1 MSDESTE
8 IPTTQ
13 YLPPEG
19 SQIEE
24 EPEAEIEE
32 ESTEEEQTETVD
44 SDELAG
50 FLAEMEEIEASMESE
65 PEPEPEPVVQY
76 DPMVAAA
83 ELSEKIQQQEAE
95 DAQKEVDN
103 VEAAMDKVAE
113 TLDHTISSK
122 ISDDDGPADK
132 QILIRSTQRDHERWK
147 LAAEREGK
155 SLSAFVRDIVNIT
168 VTEILDCSHPDE
180 YRQTYPWSDTCLKC
194 GTRLWEK
201 GDTHLSNRR

>member
-19 SQIEE
+19 SQVGE

-32 ESTEEEQTETVD
+32 ESTEEETEPVSLD
-44 SDELAG
+44 DLDG
-50 FLAEMEEIEASMESE
+50 FLAEMEEIEASMEAE
-65 PEPEPEPVVQY
+65 PEPEPEPVVQH

-83 ELSEKIQQQEAE
+83 ELAEKIHQQEID
-95 DAQKEVDN
+95 DAQKDLDN

-132 QILIRSTQRDHERWK
+132 QILIRSTVRDHERWK

-155 SLSAFVRDIVNIT
+155 SLSAFVRDIVNVS
-168 VTEILDCSHPDE
+168 VTEILDCSHPAE
-180 YRQTYPWSDTCLKC
+180 YRQTYPWSDSCLKC

-201 GDTHLSNRR
+201 GDTHLTNRR

>member
-24 EPEAEIEE
+24 EPEAEVEE
-32 ESTEEEQTETVD
+32 ETESVSLD
-44 SDELAG
+44 DLDG
-50 FLAEMEEIEASMESE
+50 FLAEMEEIEASMEAE
-65 PEPEPEPVVQY
+65 PEPEPEPVVQH

-83 ELSEKIQQQEAE
+83 ELVEKIHQQEVD

-132 QILIRSTQRDHERWK
+132 QILIRSTVRDHERWK

-155 SLSAFVRDIVNIT
+155 SLSAFVRDIVNVG
-168 VTEILDCSHPDE
+168 VTEILDCSHPPE
-180 YRQTYPWSDTCLKC
+180 YRQTYPWSDSCLKC

-201 GDTHLSNRR
+201 GDTHLTNRR

>member
-19 SQIEE
+19 SQVEE
-24 EPEAEIEE
+24 KSEAEIEE
-32 ESTEEEQTETVD
+32 ESTEEETEPVSLD
-44 SDELAG
+44 DLDG
-50 FLAEMEEIEASMESE
+50 FLAEMEEIEASMEAE
-65 PEPEPEPVVQY
+65 PEPKPEPAVQH
-76 DPMVAAA
+76 DPMVAAD
-83 ELSEKIQQQEAE
+83 ELAQKIHQQEAD
-95 DAQKEVDN
+95 DAQKEIDN

-132 QILIRSTQRDHERWK
+132 QILIRSTVRDHERWK

-155 SLSAFVRDIVNIT
+155 SLSAFVRDLVNVS
-168 VTEILDCSHPDE
+168 VTEILDCSHPAE
-180 YRQTYPWSDTCLKC
+180 YRQAYPWSETCLKC

-201 GDTHLSNRR
+201 GDTHLTNPR